1 MTDGSGGEPG
11 SDPDDGDE
19 PADWPVELTGVTET
33 VVTTLG
39 PNDLWNVAAL
49 GVHAPDETGD
59 DDTDG
64 DTSDVGAGDRGTDGD
79 TGDGDTDGYPTAW
92 ARTWGRTRTW
102 RNFRERG
109 GGVIQFTVD
118 PVVFAEAALTVRE
131 ESEPVLDSADAWVR
145 VDAERVAS
153 GERGGTQWVDWL
165 LHPQETEVCRRR
177 VGTLDRAR
185 LAVVEATVAASRL
198 DVPTYDT
205 AALLDRLQFYDE
217 VVATAGGDRARAAFD
232 VVDEATGWREL

>member
-11 SDPDDGDE
+11 GDPDDD
-19 PADWPVELTGVTET
+19 AAAWPVELAGVTET

-49 GVHAPDETGD
+49 GVHAPDETGGE
-59 DDTDG
+59 DTDG
-64 DTSDVGAGDRGTDGD
+64 ETSGE
-79 TGDGDTDGYPTAW
+79 DTDGYPTAW

-165 LHPQETEVCRRR
+165 LHPRETGVCRRR

-205 AALLDRLQFYDE
+205 DALLDRLQFYDD
-217 VVATAGGDRARAAFD
+217 VVATAGDDRARAAFD

>member
-1 MTDGSGGEPG
+1 V
-11 SDPDDGDE
+11 SDPNGERSEGGAAGTD
-19 PADWPVELTGVTET
+19 AAWPLELTGVTES

-49 GVHAPDETGD
+49 GVHAPTDGD
-59 DDTDG
+59 GGDDTDG
-64 DTSDVGAGDRGTDGD
+64 T
-79 TGDGDTDGYPTAW
+79 GYPATW

-109 GGVIQFTVD
+109 AGVIQFTPD
-118 PVVFAEAALTVRE
+118 PLAFAEAALTIWE
-131 ESEPVLDSADAWVR
+131 EPDPVIDAADAWVR
-145 VDAERVAS
+145 VDVERVAE

-165 LHPQETEVCRRR
+165 LHPRETELRRER
-177 VGTLDRAR
+177 VGALDRAS

-205 AALLDRLQFYDE
+205 DELLERLRFYDE
-217 VVATAGGDRARAAFD
+217 VVLRRGGRNCRRGSRSGGVRRGRRGD
-232 VVDEATGWREL
+232 

>member
-1 MTDGSGGEPG
+1 VSDTDDGEAGGRDTG
-11 SDPDDGDE
+11 TGDDATDPDTG
-19 PADWPVELTGVTET
+19 WPLELTGVTES

-49 GVHAPDETGD
+49 GVHA
-59 DDTDG
+59 
-64 DTSDVGAGDRGTDGD
+64 SNGAGD
-79 TGDGDTDGYPTAW
+79 GDGERDDDSEGYPTTW

-109 GGVIQFTVD
+109 EGVVQFTPD
-118 PVVFAEAALTVRE
+118 PLAFAEAALTVRE
-131 ESEPVLDSADAWVR
+131 ESDPVIDAADAWVR
-145 VDAERVAS
+145 VEVERVAD

-165 LHPQETEVCRRR
+165 LHPQATEVRRER
-177 VGTLDRAR
+177 VGALDRAS

-205 AALLDRLQFYDE
+205 DELLDRLAFYDE
-217 VVATAGGDRARAAFD
+217 VVATAGGDHARAAFD
-232 VVDEATGWREL
+232 VVDEATDWREL